1 VIRQEATSEKWLITF
16 ADLMSLLFALF
27 VLINSFSEIDAE
39 SFRKNAGPMS
49 QAFNGTVTESDVTF
63 TKKLIKETKD
73 TVAQS
78 LPPINIMADQL
89 PIDVI
94 DKNETTSELDDPYI
108 LLVNQ
113 TKVLNLLE
121 EGLKNEIK
129 NENWKIAIKD
139 DNVLINMSGDSAFNS
154 GSAKLTNTAKNA
166 LDRIIGV
173 FPDSSG
179 EIVIVGHTDDI
190 PIKSQQFPSN
200 WLLSSAR
207 ASAVASYILS
217 NSDIKKSR
225 VSVVGKA
232 DTQPISKSREKN
244 RRIELKIYVRARY

>member
-1 VIRQEATSEKWLITF
+1 MIRQETTSEKWLITF

-63 TKKLIKETKD
+63 SKKPIKEKKEK
-73 TVAQS
+73 VVQS
-78 LPPINIMADQL
+78 LPAINIIADKL

-94 DKNETTSELDDPYI
+94 EKTETTSELDDPYI
-108 LLVNQ
+108 LLVSQ
-113 TKVLNLLE
+113 TKILNLLE
-121 EGLKNEIK
+121 DGLVNEIK
-129 NENWKIAIKD
+129 NDNWKVAIKN
-139 DNVLINMSGDSAFNS
+139 DNILINMSGDSAFNS
-154 GSAKLTNTAKNA
+154 GSAELSNTAKKA
-166 LDRIIGV
+166 LDRIVGV

-190 PIKSQQFPSN
+190 PIKSRQFPSN
-200 WLLSSAR
+200 WNLSSAR

-217 NSDIKKSR
+217 SSNINKSR
-225 VSVVGKA
+225 ISVVGRA
-232 DTQPISKSREKN
+232 DTQPISKNREKN
-244 RRIELKIYVRARY
+244 RRIELEIFVRARY

>member
-1 VIRQEATSEKWLITF
+1 MIRQEETSEKWLITF

-63 TKKLIKETKD
+63 TKNLIKEKKD
-73 TVAQS
+73 IVVES
-78 LPPINIMADQL
+78 LPPINIKADKL

-94 DKNETTSELDDPYI
+94 SEVRTTSELDDPYI

-113 TKVLNLLE
+113 TKILNLLE
-121 EGLKNEIK
+121 DGLKNEIK
-129 NENWKIAIKD
+129 NDNWKVAIKD
-139 DNVLINMSGDSAFNS
+139 DNVLINMAGDSAFNS
-154 GSAKLTNTAKNA
+154 GSSELTDTAKNA
-166 LDRIIGV
+166 LNRIIGI

-190 PIKSQQFPSN
+190 PIRSRQFPSN
-200 WLLSSAR
+200 WVLSSAR
-207 ASAVASYILS
+207 ASAVAGYILS
-217 NSDIKKSR
+217 NSNINKSR
-225 VSVVGKA
+225 ISVVGKA
-232 DTQPISKSREKN
+232 DTQPISKNREKN

>member
-1 VIRQEATSEKWLITF
+1 
-16 ADLMSLLFALF
+16 MSLLFALF

-49 QAFNGTVTESDVTF
+49 QAFNGNVTESDVTY
-63 TKKLIKETKD
+63 TVKPIKQKKEKVI
-73 TVAQS
+73 QS
-78 LPPINIMADQL
+78 LPPINIMADKL

-94 DKNETTSELDDPYI
+94 NKVETTSELDDPYI
-108 LLVNQ
+108 LLVSQ
-113 TKVLNLLE
+113 TKILNLLKD
-121 EGLKNEIK
+121 GLKNEIK
-129 NENWKIAIKD
+129 NDNWKVAIKD

-154 GSAKLTNTAKNA
+154 GSAELTNTAKNA

-190 PIKSQQFPSN
+190 PIKSRQFPSN
-200 WLLSSAR
+200 WDLSSAR

-217 NSDIKKSR
+217 NSNINKSR
-225 VSVVGKA
+225 ISVVGKA

-244 RRIELKIYVRARY
+244 RRIELKFYARSRY

>member
-1 VIRQEATSEKWLITF
+1 VSRKEETSEKWLVTF

-63 TKKLIKETKD
+63 TKKLIKEKKEV
-73 TVAQS
+73 VAQS
-78 LPPINIMADQL
+78 LPPINILADKL

-94 DKNETTSELDDPYI
+94 SENETTSELDDPYI
-108 LLVNQ
+108 LLVSQ
-113 TKVLNLLE
+113 TKILNLLE
-121 EGLKNEIK
+121 DGLKNEI
-129 NENWKIAIKD
+129 NNDNWKVAIKD
-139 DNVLINMSGDSAFNS
+139 NNILINMSGDSAFNS
-154 GSAKLTNTAKNA
+154 ASAELSSTAKNA

-200 WLLSSAR
+200 WNLSSAR

-217 NSDIKKSR
+217 TSNIDKSR
-225 VSVVGKA
+225 ISVVGKA

-244 RRIELKIYVRARY
+244 RRIELEIFVRARY